1 MTSIQGCAV
10 ATVTATATPV
20 RASKARA
27 AARAVRSHGMH
38 RAARGTTTTR
48 AMPVGEPVVCEQHF
62 LRLDDFTKEEL
73 WALIERAASEKKRL
87 QSGDRSF
94 KPFAGKTMAMIFAK
108 QSLRTRVS
116 FETGFKLLGG
126 SAIYLGPDDIS
137 IGKREAT
144 KDISRVLSRYNDIIM
159 ARLFSHNDIEELAH
173 NASVPVINGLTDY
186 NHPCQILADALTIYE
201 CLGKLEGIKIV
212 YVGDGN
218 NIVHSWLNL
227 ARVIPMHFVCACPEE
242 YTPDEKTLEEARAA
256 GISTI
261 EISHD
266 PDEAVK
272 GADVI
277 YSDVWASMGQKHEAE
292 QRKRDFQGFQV
303 DGDMMRATPNA
314 IFMHCLPAE
323 RGLECTDEVLEADY
337 SVVFQQAENR
347 MHAQNAVMLKLLNC

>member
-1 MTSIQGCAV
+1 
-10 ATVTATATPV
+10 
-20 RASKARA
+20 
-27 AARAVRSHGMH
+27 
-38 RAARGTTTTR
+38 
-48 AMPVGEPVVCEQHF
+48 
-62 LRLDDFTKEEL
+62 
-73 WALIERAASEKKRL
+73 
-87 QSGDRSF
+87 
-94 KPFAGKTMAMIFAK
+94 
-108 QSLRTRVS
+108 
-116 FETGFKLLGG
+116 LLGG

>member
-1 MTSIQGCAV
+1 
-10 ATVTATATPV
+10 
-20 RASKARA
+20 
-27 AARAVRSHGMH
+27 
-38 RAARGTTTTR
+38 
-48 AMPVGEPVVCEQHF
+48 MPVGDPTRCEDHF
-62 LRLDDFTKEEL
+62 LHLDDFTREEIHDL
-73 WALIERAASEKKRL
+73 IQLALREKKRL

-144 KDISRVLSRYNDIIM
+144 KDISRVLSRYNDIVM
-159 ARLFSHNDIEELAH
+159 ARLFAHEDIIALAEYS
-173 NASVPVINGLTDY
+173 SVPVINGLTDY

-201 CLGKLEGIKIV
+201 KLGRIENVKIV

-227 ARVIPMHFVCACPEE
+227 ASVIPMHFVCACPEE
-242 YTPDEKTLEEARAA
+242 YTPDEKTMETARAA
-256 GISTI
+256 GLSKI

-266 PDEAVK
+266 PMEAVK
-272 GADVI
+272 GADVV

-292 QRKRDFQGFQV
+292 QRAKDFVGFQV
-303 DGDMMRATPNA
+303 NGKLMANTPNA

-323 RGLECTDEVLEADY
+323 RDKECTDEVLEADY

-347 MHAQNAVMLKLLNC
+347 MHAQNAVMLRLLKCA